1 MLFRSSPKGFANWHQ
16 KNDKFILKLNLANII
31 SQIASDKHID
41 ANIINAII
49 DAISQMDPMKLK
61 ELLTTLNQ
69 SLNNDTLGFLIN
81 INDTSFKA
89 LFNWLTTGIPMLV
102 TSKEGHTHIYLDKEE
117 FTPIAKLLPDLS
129 PLVISMLPED
139 MQALGSIISAF
150 LDGISKAFLSP
161 QKIEFG
167 LELVQSNKK

>member
-1 MLFRSSPKGFANWHQ
+1 
-16 KNDKFILKLNLANII
+16 
-31 SQIASDKHID
+31 
-41 ANIINAII
+41 
-49 DAISQMDPMKLK
+49 MDPMKLK

>member
-1 MLFRSSPKGFANWHQ
+1 MLPQ
-16 KNDKFILKLNLANII
+16 KRG
-31 SQIASDKHID
+31 
-41 ANIINAII
+41 
-49 DAISQMDPMKLK
+49 
-61 ELLTTLNQ
+61 TLI
-69 SLNNDTLGFLIN
+69 F
-81 INDTSFKA
+81 
-89 LFNWLTTGIPMLV
+89 
-102 TSKEGHTHIYLDKEE
+102 YLDKEE

-167 LELVQSNKK
+167 LELVQKQIKKIRKRTALHVILKEDNQLLEEVVVVGYGTVKKSDLTGSVSGVSTRQFKNQPVKRVENILQGRDTRCGSYCDKRCAREQA